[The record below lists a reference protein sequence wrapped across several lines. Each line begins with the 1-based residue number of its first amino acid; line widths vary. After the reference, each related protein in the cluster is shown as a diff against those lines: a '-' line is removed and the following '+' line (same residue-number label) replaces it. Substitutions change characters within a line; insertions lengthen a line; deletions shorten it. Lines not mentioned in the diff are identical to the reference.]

1 MRNFHIQAKKKSTNY
16 AYAILLSLAGIL
28 SCTTLSAKAQL
39 DKQYQQQQTH
49 QNNLEK
55 LCLRANLAAQ
65 YWHYAYE
72 RNALTAIP
80 SKDLILQTL
89 KDPYS
94 EYCTIEKTLIL
105 GKSHLLNGVE
115 VLYKIED
122 DGIIEYSKDASG
134 RISRVVYGKPKYKYS
149 KENKQCNQVRAKAQ
163 YQDPVKRN
171 IYYTYDASTWGLW
184 GSEINPNDSTCKII
198 LYSITWKSFPANWKD
213 IQEIYRIE
221 QDGVLRYTKDSKSGE
236 ITKTLIGIP
245 IN

>member
-1 MRNFHIQAKKKSTNY
+1 MNY

-28 SCTTLSAKAQL
+28 SYTTLSANAQL

-49 QNNLEK
+49 ENNLEK

-134 RISRVVYGKPKYKYS
+134 KISRVVYGKPKYKYS
-149 KENKQCNQVRAKAQ
+149 KEHQQCQEANSKAQ
-163 YQDPVKRN
+163 YQDP
-171 IYYTYDASTWGLW
+171 
-184 GSEINPNDSTCKII
+184 IN
-198 LYSITWKSFPANWKD
+198 KD
-213 IQEIYRIE
+213 IRLTYNSSIQ
-221 QDGVLRYTKDSKSGE
+221 
-236 ITKTLIGIP
+236 
-245 IN
+245 

>member
-1 MRNFHIQAKKKSTNY
+1 MNY

-28 SCTTLSAKAQL
+28 SCTTLSANAQL

-49 QNNLEK
+49 ENNLEK

-80 SKDLILQTL
+80 SKNLILQTL

-105 GKSHLLNGVE
+105 GKSHLLNGAE

-134 RISRVVYGKPKYKYS
+134 RISRAVNGKPKYKYS

-163 YQDPVKRN
+163 YQHPVKKN
-171 IYYTYDASTWGLW
+171 IYYTVDTSNQDLI
-184 GSEINPNDSTCKII
+184 GSEINQKDSSCEII
-198 LYSITWKSFPANWKD
+198 LYSITRKDLPANWKD
-213 IQEIYRIE
+213 IPEVFRIE
-221 QDGVLRYTKDSKSGE
+221 ENGVFEYIKDGKSGR
-236 ITKTLIGIP
+236 ITKTLIGVP